1 MSGHVGE
8 VILLVGI
15 SLMSSEQV
23 QGLALSVGPPGGW
36 PGQTP
41 GRGRGPGTPLTHPAW
56 INP

>member
-23 QGLALSVGPPGGW
+23 QELALSVGPSVGW
-36 PGQTP
+36 PWHKS
-41 GRGRGPGTPLTHPAW
+41 GRRSGPV
-56 INP
+56 